1 MDEHVAQ
8 FLRYLRVERNASAHT
23 QDAYARDLRQFAE
36 FARKRGYTLIEALG
50 ENGLLAFAQEM
61 RRCGLAEVSIERK
74 LCAVRAFARFL
85 RREGVL
91 VGETVP
97 SVPTF
102 RVARKLPNPLSW
114 EEVERLLA
122 QPDPRT
128 PIGQRDRAML
138 ELAYAAGLR
147 VSELVGLRLQDID
160 LREGFVRVFGKRAKE
175 RWVPFGEGARS
186 VLQEYLHI
194 ARPKLLGKRSEDYLF
209 LSKRGTPLSRIQ
221 FWHRLKQYAR
231 RAGIAHPVSPHTLRH
246 SFAVH
251 LLQGGADLR
260 AVQEM
265 LGHASINTTQIY
277 TRVSI
282 DHLRE
287 VYKKHHPRA

>member
-1 MDEHVAQ
+1 MDEQIAQ
-8 FLRYLRVERNASAHT
+8 FLKYLRVERNASAHT
-23 QDAYARDLRQFAE
+23 QDAYARDLRQLTE
-36 FARKRGYTLIEALG
+36 FVRKRGYSPSEALG
-50 ENGLLAFAQEM
+50 ENGLLAFAQHL
-61 RRCGLAEVSIERK
+61 RRRGLAETSVERK
-74 LCAVRAFARFL
+74 LCAVRAFSRFL

-91 VGETVP
+91 REEATP

-102 RVARKLPNPLSW
+102 RLVRKLPNALSR
-114 EEVERLLA
+114 EEVERLMA
-122 QPDPRT
+122 QPNTRT
-128 PIGQRDRAML
+128 PLGLRDRAML

-147 VSELVGLRLQDID
+147 VSELVSLRLQDVD
-160 LREGFVRVFGKRAKE
+160 LHEGFVRVFGKRAKE

-186 VLQEYLHI
+186 ALQEYLHI

-209 LSKRGTPLSRIQ
+209 LSERGTPLSRTQ
-221 FWHRLKQYAR
+221 FWHRLKRYAR
-231 RAGIAHPVSPHTLRH
+231 RAGIAQPVSPHTLRH

-287 VYKKHHPRA
+287 VYQKHHPRA

>member
-1 MDEHVAQ
+1 MDEQIAQ
-8 FLRYLRVERNASAHT
+8 FLKYLRVERNASAHT

-36 FARKRGYTLIEALG
+36 FARKRGYSLTEALG
-50 ENGLLAFAQEM
+50 ENGLLAFAQGM
-61 RRCGLAEVSIERK
+61 RRHGLAEVSVERK

-91 VGETVP
+91 AEETAP
-97 SVPTF
+97 SVSTF
-102 RVARKLPNPLSW
+102 RIARQLPISLSR
-114 EEVERLLA
+114 EEVEHLLA
-122 QPDPRT
+122 QPDTRT
-128 PIGQRDRAML
+128 PIGLRDRAML

-147 VSELVGLRLQDID
+147 ASELVGLRLQDVD
-160 LREGFVRVFGKRAKE
+160 LQEGFVRVFGKRAKE

-186 VLQEYLHI
+186 ALQEYLHI

-209 LSKRGTPLSRIQ
+209 LSERGTPLSRTQ
-221 FWHRLKQYAR
+221 FWHRLKRYAR
-231 RAGIAHPVSPHTLRH
+231 RAGIAQLVSPHTLRH

-260 AVQEM
+260 TVQEM
-265 LGHASINTTQIY
+265 LGHASINTTQVY

-287 VYKKHHPRA
+287 VYQKHHPRA

>member
-1 MDEHVAQ
+1 MDEHIAQ
-8 FLRYLRVERNASAHT
+8 FLNYLRVERNASAHT

-36 FARKRGYTLIEALG
+36 FARKRGDALGEALG
-50 ENGLLAFAQEM
+50 ENGLLAFAQHL
-61 RRCGLAEVSIERK
+61 RRRALAEVSVERK

-91 VGETVP
+91 PEETTA
-97 SVPTF
+97 SISTF
-102 RVARKLPNPLSW
+102 RLVRKLPNALSR

-122 QPDPRT
+122 QPDTRT
-128 PIGQRDRAML
+128 PTGLRDRALL

-147 VSELVGLRLQDID
+147 VSELVGLRLQDVD
-160 LREGFVRVFGKRAKE
+160 LHEGFVRVFGKRAKE

-186 VLQEYLHI
+186 ALQDYLHI
-194 ARPKLLGKRSEDYLF
+194 ARPKLQGKRSEDYLF
-209 LSKRGTPLSRIQ
+209 LSERGTPLSRTQ
-221 FWHRLKQYAR
+221 CWRSLKQYAQ
-231 RAGIAHPVSPHTLRH
+231 RAGISRPVSPHTLRH

-260 AVQEM
+260 VVQEL
-265 LGHASINTTQIY
+265 LGHASINTTQVY

-287 VYKKHHPRA
+287 VYRKHHPRA